1 MKAILQLNNNPHKKN
16 GLEFIDDL
24 AFVKICGKML
34 ISYYFD
40 FLYQVGV
47 NEIFIASNNEKNI
60 QHRLRFIDTLNIGIK
75 FIHSS
80 NSKHSYLAL
89 FDQVKNEDLL
99 IIDGYGFIKKDLSL
113 INKTFFDTFYNT
125 LFMNKGFQLI
135 YISKHFT
142 DIDFEKLELNFN
154 LDLKEINSI
163 SDYFFI
169 SDHIIEDLDSHYVLP
184 GYSNEEGIIIGKNV
198 EIDKECKLIAPVII
212 MDNVKI
218 CGNSQIGPKAV
229 INQNVFIEPSCEIIN
244 SIVYD
249 NTYLNTNLKLDYK
262 FILSNI
268 IVDRNNI
275 KVYNIDKKFAFTNT
289 YGSQEY

>member
-24 AFVKICGKML
+24 PFLKICGKML

-40 FLYQVGV
+40 FLYQVGIK
-47 NEIFIASNNEKNI
+47 EIFIASNNEKNI
-60 QHRLRFIDTLNIGIK
+60 QHRLQFIDTLNIDIK

-80 NSKHSYLAL
+80 NTKHSYLAL
-89 FDQVKNEDLL
+89 FDQVKNDDLL
-99 IIDGYGFIKKDLSL
+99 IIDGYGFIQNDLTL
-113 INKTFFDTFYNT
+113 VNKTFFDIFYNT
-125 LFMNKGFQLI
+125 LFIHKNFQVI
-135 YISKHFT
+135 YITKHFT
-142 DIDFEKLELNFN
+142 DVNFEKLELNSN
-154 LDLKEINSI
+154 LYLKEINSI
-163 SDYFFI
+163 RDYFFI
-169 SDHIIEDLDSHYVLP
+169 SDHIIEDLNTHYVLP
-184 GYSNEEGIIIGKNV
+184 GYSNEKGIIIGKNV
-198 EIDKECKLIAPVII
+198 EIDEECKLIAPVII

-218 CGNSQIGPKAV
+218 CGNSQIGPNAI
-229 INQNVFIEPSCEIIN
+229 INQNVFIEPSCEIVN

-289 YGSQEY
+289 YGPQEF

>member
-24 AFVKICGKML
+24 PFLKICGKML

-40 FLYQVGV
+40 FLYQLGIK
-47 NEIFIASNNEKNI
+47 EIFIASNNEKNI
-60 QHRLRFIDTLNIGIK
+60 QHRLRFIDTLNIDIK

-99 IIDGYGFIKKDLSL
+99 IMDGYGFIKNDLSL
-113 INKTFFDTFYNT
+113 MNKTFFDTFYNT
-125 LFMNKGFQLI
+125 LFMHKDFQLI

-169 SDHIIEDLDSHYVLP
+169 SDHIIEDLDSRYVLP

-229 INQNVFIEPSCEIIN
+229 INQNVFIESSCEIIN